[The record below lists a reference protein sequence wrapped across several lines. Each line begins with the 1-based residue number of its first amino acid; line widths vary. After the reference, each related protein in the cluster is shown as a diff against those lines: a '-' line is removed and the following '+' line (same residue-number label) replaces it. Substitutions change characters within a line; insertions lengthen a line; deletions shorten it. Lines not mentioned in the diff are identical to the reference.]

1 MFAVLF
7 FAKNTKKK
15 HYDDE
20 KQQERRATVGAPSA
34 QGRGRADNREM
45 VCTDADGGTG
55 AADGADGE
63 ADRELCVQEQH
74 GTVGAE
80 VGGAAV
86 G

>member
-20 KQQERRATVGAPSA
+20 KPKERRATVGSPAA
-34 QGRGRADNREM
+34 AEGGRADNREM
-45 VCTDADGGTG
+45 VCTDADVGTG

-63 ADRELCVQEQH
+63 ADRELCV
-74 GTVGAE
+74 
-80 VGGAAV
+80 
-86 G
+86 